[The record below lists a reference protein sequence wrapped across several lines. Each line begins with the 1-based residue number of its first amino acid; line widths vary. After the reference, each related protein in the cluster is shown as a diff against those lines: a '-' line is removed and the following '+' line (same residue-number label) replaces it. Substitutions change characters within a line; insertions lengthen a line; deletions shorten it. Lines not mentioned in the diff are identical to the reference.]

1 MHSSIKLCVLTDSQP
16 CVMAFEKLG
25 RGEFP
30 VSPRV
35 TTFLAVVNRCQ
46 LFIRHVKDA
55 DILPSDFANRNASD
69 CVEAN

>member
-1 MHSSIKLCVLTDSQP
+1 
-16 CVMAFEKLG
+16 MAFEKLG